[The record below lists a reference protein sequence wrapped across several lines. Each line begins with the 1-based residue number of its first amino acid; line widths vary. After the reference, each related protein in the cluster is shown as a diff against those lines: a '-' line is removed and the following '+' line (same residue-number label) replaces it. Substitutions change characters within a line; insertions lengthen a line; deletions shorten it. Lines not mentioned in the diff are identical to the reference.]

1 MKKSVIICAVVA
13 LTAVIVNAQTTSANI
28 VGYSK
33 ITAVGGELSLVAVNF
48 ETGGLTVND
57 IFGAS
62 LPNLSTVY
70 VWDKVSNTYVS
81 STRGRAGF
89 SPDRTIVN
97 GDAMWVLAAGTAS
110 NEVIF
115 SGEVDTSLV
124 RTNTLDGVDAIGL
137 GYPVAVNFEDTSL
150 ASEAPNL
157 STLNIW
163 NGSSY
168 NTYTKGRAG
177 WGAGGVTIGVSEAF
191 WINTPAEVEWTEDR
205 PFNMTS
211 D

>member
-1 MKKSVIICAVVA
+1 MKKSLAICAMVA
-13 LTAVIVNAQTTSANI
+13 LTATLVNAQTTSANI

-57 IFGAS
+57 IFGSS
-62 LPNLSTVY
+62 LPTLSTVY
-70 VWDKVSNTYVS
+70 VWDKSSNTYVS
-81 STRGRAGF
+81 STKGRAGF
-89 SPDRTIVN
+89 SPDPTIEN
-97 GDAMWVLAAGTAS
+97 GDAMWILAAGSDS
-110 NEVIF
+110 NEVIV

-124 RTNTLDGVDAIGL
+124 RSNTLDGIDAVGL
-137 GYPVAVNFEDTSL
+137 GYPVAVNFEDTDL
-150 ASEAPNL
+150 ATQAPSL

-177 WGAGGVTIGVSEAF
+177 WGASGVQIDVSEGF
-191 WINTPAEVEWTEDR
+191 WINTPSQVEWTESR
-205 PFNMTS
+205 PFTF
-211 D
+211 